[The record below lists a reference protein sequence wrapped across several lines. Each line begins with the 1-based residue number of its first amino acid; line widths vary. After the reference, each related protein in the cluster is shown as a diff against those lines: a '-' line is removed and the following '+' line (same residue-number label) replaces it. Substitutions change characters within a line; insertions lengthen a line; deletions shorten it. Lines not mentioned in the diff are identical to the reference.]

1 MVIFVG
7 AGPGA
12 EDLITVRGQKYL
24 QQADQIIYAGSL
36 VNPALL
42 DMKKETAIVKNSAYM
57 TLEEV
62 IQAICEEEE
71 KGGLTV
77 RLHTGD
83 PCLYGAIREQMDE
96 LDARGISYEVC
107 PGVSSFSG
115 AAAALQSG
123 KVSVHLQHMVRRWL
137 FSSVRGCCRNC
148 RKNFC
153 LVVIRKIHRRR
164 LSIRQPGRKK
174 RSATAPSEL
183 WQRQVRIIRF
193 PRQR

>member
-71 KGGLTV
+71 KGRSDRKT
-77 RLHTGD
+77 
-83 PCLYGAIREQMDE
+83 
-96 LDARGISYEVC
+96 SY
-107 PGVSSFSG
+107 
-115 AAAALQSG
+115 
-123 KVSVHLQHMVRRWL
+123 R
-137 FSSVRGCCRNC
+137 
-148 RKNFC
+148 
-153 LVVIRKIHRRR
+153 
-164 LSIRQPGRKK
+164 
-174 RSATAPSEL
+174 
-183 WQRQVRIIRF
+183 
-193 PRQR
+193 